1 MNQENK
7 NILDAEAIADE
18 RVHERNKALFERLH
32 KINPVLSEEDVIVAF
47 EYDLTD
53 RADENNRAD
62 QRVNGLVCVTKDT
75 LTVYLNGSV
84 HKEISLL
91 EAEDFRTTPGVGSV
105 VAECTVNGSDMLI
118 CRASSAFT
126 AEYGAIMKRIN
137 RYTETGEFSTEFMRE
152 LNRVCE
158 KCGRPFPP
166 GSTVCP
172 RCVDKKGILKR
183 LLGIANP
190 FKWHLLLSVVLFF
203 VITAVNLLTPYL
215 NRILVDDFIKSPTP
229 ETVKLSHFVTV
240 IASLAAV
247 NITVNLISILRNRIL
262 VHTGNRV
269 IVSLR
274 EMVFNKIQM
283 MSISRISKRT
293 AGELMTRV
301 NNDTN
306 QIRQFITST
315 MPDMVEQAL
324 MLIAVATMLF
334 IYDWRLALLIIFPA
348 PIVSVSFRLFWKK
361 MRRMWN
367 RSWHISS
374 KSSTVLHDIFS
385 GIRVVKAF
393 GMEER
398 EAKRFDDISVEQRD
412 IRIENERMWSIVWN
426 ILSFFMGIGEFFL
439 LFYVGNKILGGEM
452 TLGEMTQ
459 FSAYV
464 TMIYG
469 PLRWIANIPRRLVDF
484 LTSTAKVFEIIDE
497 NVDVADKEDAIELKI
512 NGTIDFENVSFG
524 YDETTDVLKKINL
537 HIEPGEMVGIVGKSG
552 VGKSTLINLLMRMYD
567 IGDGSIKIDGV
578 DLRDISQES
587 LRSQIGVVLQETFL
601 FAGTIYANIAYAK
614 PNATRDEVITAAKI
628 AGAHEFIMKMPDAY
642 NTTVGEKGH
651 TLSGGERQRISI
663 ARALLHNPRI
673 LILDEATAS
682 LDTETEHQ
690 IQESLQKLIKD
701 RTTIAIAHRLS
712 TLRNATRLIVLDKG
726 TVAEV
731 GTHDELMRK
740 KGIYYGLVMAQRQMS
755 RMAPKNSL
763 KK

>member
-1 MNQENK
+1 MNQQNK
-7 NILDAEAIADE
+7 NILNAQAIADE
-18 RVHERNKALFERLH
+18 RVRERNKVLFGRLH
-32 KINPVLSEEDVIVAF
+32 ALDSRLSEEDIIVAF

-53 RADENNRAD
+53 RADESNRAD

-75 LTVYLNGSV
+75 LTVYLDGSV
-84 HKEISLL
+84 HKTINLT
-91 EAEDFRTTPGVGSV
+91 EAEDFRITSGVGSV
-105 VAECTVNGSDMLI
+105 VAECTIDGSDMLI
-118 CRASSAFT
+118 CRASSAHT
-126 AEYGAIMKRIN
+126 TEYGAIMKRIN
-137 RYTETGEFSTEFMRE
+137 RYTQTGEFSTEFMRE

-172 RCVDKKGILKR
+172 RCVDKKGIMKR
-183 LLGIANP
+183 LLTIARP
-190 FKWHLLLSVVLFF
+190 YKWHLLLSIVLFF

-229 ETVKLSHFVTV
+229 ETVKLSHFVSI

-262 VHTGNRV
+262 VRTGNRV

-293 AGELMTRV
+293 AGELMNRV

-367 RSWHISS
+367 RSWHTNS

-398 EAKRFDDISVEQRD
+398 EAKRFDDISGEQRD

-497 NVDVADKEDAIELKI
+497 NVDVADKEDAIDLKI

-537 HIEPGEMVGIVGKSG
+537 RIEPGEMVGIVGKSG

-726 TVAEV
+726 TIAEV
-731 GTHDELMRK
+731 GTHDELMRQ

-755 RMAPKNSL
+755 RMAPKNL
-763 KK
+763 ARK

>member
-1 MNQENK
+1 MNQQSK

-18 RVHERNKALFERLH
+18 RVRERNTALFERLH
-32 KINPVLSEEDVIVAF
+32 AIDSQLSVEDITIAF

-53 RADENNRAD
+53 RVDDNNRAN
-62 QRVNGLVCVTKDT
+62 QRVDGLVCVTKDK
-75 LTVYLNGSV
+75 LTVYQSGTVL
-84 HKEISLL
+84 KEISLS
-91 EAEDFRTTPGVGSV
+91 EAEDFRITPGVGSV

-118 CRASSAFT
+118 CRASSAYT
-126 AEYGAIMKRIN
+126 TEYGAIMKRIN
-137 RYTETGEFSTEFMRE
+137 RYVETGEFSTEFMRE

-172 RCVDKKGILKR
+172 RCVDKKGVLKR
-183 LLGIANP
+183 LLAIASP
-190 FKWHLLLSVVLFF
+190 YKWYLLLSVVLFF

-229 ETVKLSHFVTV
+229 ETVKLSHFVIV

-247 NITVNLISILRNRIL
+247 NITVNLISILRNRVL

-283 MSISRISKRT
+283 MSIARISKRT
-293 AGELMTRV
+293 AGELMNRV

-306 QIRQFITST
+306 QIRQFITAT
-315 MPDMVEQAL
+315 MTDMVEQAL

-367 RSWHISS
+367 RSWHTSS

-497 NVDVADKEDAIELKI
+497 NVDVADKEDAIDLKI

-651 TLSGGERQRISI
+651 TLSGGERQRVSI

-701 RTTIAIAHRLS
+701 RTTLAIAHRLS

-755 RMAPKNSL
+755 RMAPK
-763 KK
+763 K

>member
-1 MNQENK
+1 MAKQTET
-7 NILDAEAIADE
+7 ILDAEQIADE
-18 RVHERNKALFERLH
+18 RVRERTEALLEKLH
-32 KINPVLSEEDVIVAF
+32 DVDSQLSHEDVIVAF
-47 EYDLTD
+47 TYDLAD
-53 RADENNRAD
+53 RADDENLTD
-62 QRVNGLVCVTKDT
+62 QRVDGLVALTKDT
-75 LTVYLNGSV
+75 LTVYQNGKK
-84 HKEISLL
+84 HKEIPLDK
-91 EAEDFRTTPGVGSV
+91 AEDFRTTPGVGSV
-105 VAECTVNGSDMLI
+105 IAECTYDGHDMLV
-118 CRASSAFT
+118 CRGDNSHT

-137 RYTETGEFSTEFMRE
+137 RYNETGEFNTEFMRE

-166 GSTVCP
+166 GSSVCP
-172 RCVDKKGILKR
+172 RCVDKKGIMKR
-183 LLGIANP
+183 LLAIAKP
-190 FKWHLLLSVVLFF
+190 YRWHLILSVVLFF

-215 NRILVDDFIKSPTP
+215 NRILVDDFIKSETP
-229 ETVKLSHFVTV
+229 EAVV
-240 IASLAAV
+240 ISQFIIVIISLAAV
-247 NITVNLISILRNRIL
+247 NVTTNLLSILRSRVL
-262 VHTGNRV
+262 VHAGNRV
-269 IVSLR
+269 IVTLR
-274 EMVFNKIQM
+274 EMVFGKIQM

-301 NNDTN
+301 NSDTN
-306 QIRQFITST
+306 RIRQFITAT
-315 MPDMVEQAL
+315 MPDLAEQAL

-348 PIVSVSFRLFWKK
+348 PIVSVSFRLFWRK

-367 RSWHISS
+367 KSWHMDS

-398 EAKRFDDISVEQRD
+398 EADRFDEISKKQRD
-412 IRIENERMWSIVWN
+412 IRIENERMWAIVWH

-464 TMIYG
+464 SMIYG

-497 NVDVADKEDAIELKI
+497 NVDVADKEDAVDLKI
-512 NGTIDFENVSFG
+512 KGTIDFENVSFG

-537 HIEPGEMVGIVGKSG
+537 HIEPGEMIGIVGKSG

-567 IGDGSIKIDGV
+567 IGEGSIKVDGV
-578 DLRDISQES
+578 DLRDISQDS

-614 PNATRDEVITAAKI
+614 QDATRDEVITASKI
-628 AGAHEFIMKMPDAY
+628 AGAHEFIMKLPDAY

-651 TLSGGERQRISI
+651 TLSGGERQRVSI

-701 RTTIAIAHRLS
+701 RTTLAIAHRLS

-726 TVAEV
+726 TIAET
-731 GTHDELMRK
+731 GTHDELMRQ

-755 RMAPKNSL
+755 RMSPKNTA
-763 KK
+763 KE